1 MVNLALRWATGR
13 WPFTVLGERPRS
25 AVIFPWGHGIW
36 RGELE
41 TAREEWDLKTIDP
54 AAPEFIHVHQVVRA
68 QHNDQVGWGILES
81 LILGSHKRSGLE
93 GLFDG
98 AKS

>member
-1 MVNLALRWATGR
+1 M
-13 WPFTVLGERPRS
+13 
-25 AVIFPWGHGIW
+25 IFPWGRGIW
-36 RGELE
+36 RSELE
-41 TAREEWDLKTIDP
+41 TARGEWDLKTIDP

-68 QHNDQVGWGILES
+68 QYNDQVGWGILES

-98 AKS
+98 AKL